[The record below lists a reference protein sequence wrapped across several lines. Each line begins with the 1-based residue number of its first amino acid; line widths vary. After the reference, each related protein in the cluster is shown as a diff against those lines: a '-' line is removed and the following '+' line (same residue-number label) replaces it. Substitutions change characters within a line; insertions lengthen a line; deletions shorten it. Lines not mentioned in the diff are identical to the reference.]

1 MTPVIAMS
9 KKAIK
14 KAKKAEK
21 ASQDA
26 TKVETKAE
34 KKARKA
40 TAKAER
46 KAKKA
51 AERAAREKSS
61 QTAGIDSIDAIK
73 DQIADLKKTHKSL
86 ARETTKIIDRL
97 TAFHDGVLSLHPSG
111 ENASVNDGYVYQ
123 IVILPRCGCS
133 TQSVADPLLRVPQE
147 LQSSWGRRTS
157 LRICRTSSFSIYSR
171 SATDQT

>member
-1 MTPVIAMS
+1 MS

-21 ASQDA
+21 ASQNA

-34 KKARKA
+34 KKTRKA

-46 KAKKA
+46 KVKKA
-51 AERAAREKSS
+51 AERAAREQSS
-61 QTAGIDSIDAIK
+61 QAAGIDSIDAIK
-73 DQIADLKKTHKSL
+73 DQIADLKKTHTSL
-86 ARETTKIIDRL
+86 ARETTKVIARL

-111 ENASVNDGYVYQ
+111 ENADINGGYVDQ
-123 IVILPRCGCS
+123 IVSFTRCGCS
-133 TQSVADPLLRVPQE
+133 TRSVVDPLRRVPQE
-147 LQSSWGRRTS
+147 LQSSWGRRTNP
-157 LRICRTSSFSIYSR
+157 RICLTSSFSIYSR